1 MSFVAWNIN
10 NPSISEWKKPTKITF
25 WLHSLKRELWRDNIF
40 WCTKVQTVKAFYIDI
55 SYFFVA
61 WLLSVRD
68 LMTFCYV
75 DLCSFITLI
84 LFFFIPAFL
93 QIIASSLIRINWKY
107 LSCTQHIKFSEQHFL
122 SLFAQMQHRA
132 STCSGTIRRVHQ
144 LQAHCTSLRG
154 RSHHLVPGCSQQL
167 FAL

>member
-10 NPSISEWKKPTKITF
+10 NPSISGWKNPTKITF
-25 WLHSLKRELWRDNIF
+25 WLNSLKRELWRDNIF

-84 LFFFIPAFL
+84 LFFFYSCFSANNCRLPNKNQLKISKLHPAY
-93 QIIASSLIRINWKY
+93 QIFRTTFSFPV
-107 LSCTQHIKFSEQHFL
+107 CTDAAPCQHMPRHKQGCAL
-122 SLFAQMQHRA
+122 TT
-132 STCSGTIRRVHQ
+132 STVH
-144 LQAHCTSLRG
+144 L
-154 RSHHLVPGCSQQL
+154 P
-167 FAL
+167 